1 MSIELF
7 AANPQSVNVASF
19 SKYLKAQMTLAGY
32 IMRTRSSVCKLPM
45 ACLYLALYPLCH
57 KAMRVETWYTS

>member
-7 AANPQSVNVASF
+7 AANPHSVNAASF

-32 IMRTRSSVCKLPM
+32 IMRTGSNVHKLPM
-45 ACLYLALYPLCH
+45 ACTVSIVSQGH
-57 KAMRVETWYTS
+57 EN